1 MKTLTA
7 ILAVAL
13 VASGTAFSADFPK
26 GSPKFKT
33 TLGAAT
39 SEAKKND
46 KPVIAIFSAVWC
58 GPCQAMKHDVY
69 PSSAVKPFHD
79 KFVWAYLDAD
89 SSANQTAMKK
99 FGVSGI
105 PHIEFL
111 DSAGKSVG
119 KQVGSTSPESFAKI
133 LESML
138 KKAGGAKTTAAAG
151 NN

>member
-1 MKTLTA
+1 MKTLTTL
-7 ILAVAL
+7 LAVAF
-13 VASGTAFSADFPK
+13 VASGAAFSADFPK

-39 SEAKKND
+39 SEAKKDN

-58 GPCQAMKHDVY
+58 GPCQTMKRDVY
-69 PSSAVKPFHD
+69 PSDAVKAYHD

-89 SSANQTAMKK
+89 SSSNQASMKK

-119 KQVGSTSPESFAKI
+119 KQVGSTSPDAFAKT
-133 LESML
+133 LEAML
-138 KKAGGAKTTAAAG
+138 KKAGGAKTASAQ
-151 NN
+151 

>member
-13 VASGTAFSADFPK
+13 VASGAVFSADFPK

-39 SEAKKND
+39 SEAKKQN
-46 KPVIAIFSAVWC
+46 KPVIAVFSAVWC
-58 GPCQAMKHDVY
+58 GPCQAMKRDVY
-69 PSSAVKPFHD
+69 PSDAVKPYHD

-89 SSANQTAMKK
+89 SSSNQAAMKK

-119 KQVGSTSPESFAKI
+119 KQVGSTSPDSFAKT
-133 LESML
+133 LEAML
-138 KKAGGAKTTAAAG
+138 KKAGSAATTASADK
-151 NN
+151 N

>member
-1 MKTLTA
+1 MKTFIT
-7 ILAVAL
+7 ILAAAF
-13 VASGTAFSADFPK
+13 VASGAAYSADFPK

-39 SEAKKND
+39 NEAKKAN

-58 GPCQAMKHDVY
+58 GPCQTMKREVY
-69 PSSAVKPFHD
+69 PSNAVKPYHD

-89 SSANQTAMKK
+89 SSSNQAAMKK

-111 DSAGKSVG
+111 NPAGKSVG
-119 KQVGSTSPESFAKI
+119 KQVGSTSPEEFAET
-133 LESML
+133 LDSML
-138 KKAGGAKTTAAAG
+138 KKAGDTAATSASASK
-151 NN
+151 